1 MSVLPEDGKGYG
13 QEIKRVDLLSLSAL
27 PYHHCFRP
35 VMLTSLSAAA
45 GVVLLQ
51 AVRTRNSWKA
61 TSHGVFVF
69 CAAASLLWPLCRVQQ
84 HKRTEGIRKLLDRN
98 AVGAAEQQQPPQPPQ
113 PPQAPQAPQA

>member
-1 MSVLPEDGKGYG
+1 MSVVPDDGKGYG

-51 AVRTRNSWKA
+51 ALRTRNSWKA

-69 CAAASLLWPLCRVQQ
+69 CATASVLWPLCRVQQ

-98 AVGAAEQQQPPQPPQ
+98 AVGGAPPAEQQQQPPQSP
-113 PPQAPQAPQA
+113 